1 MPLMLIAF
9 TEFIASL
16 CAGLFAGAAVYISL
30 VEHRARMELRSEVA
44 VAEFIPSYRRAARLQ
59 ASLAVVGTIAA
70 LVAWWLS
77 RETLWLVGGLIFF
90 AVVPITLIVIF
101 PTNKQLQ
108 ATELDRS
115 SPEAVVLLR
124 RWGRLHAIRTILS
137 LAAFGIFVAM

>member
-1 MPLMLIAF
+1 MLSAL
-9 TEFIASL
+9 TEFVASL

-30 VEHRARMELRSEVA
+30 VEHRARMEIRSEVA

-59 ASLAVVGTIAA
+59 ASLAIVGTIAA

-77 RETLWLVGGLIFF
+77 RESLWLLGALLLF

-115 SPEAVVLLR
+115 SPQATVLLR
-124 RWGRLHAIRTILS
+124 RWGQLHAIRTVLS
-137 LAAFGIFVAM
+137 LAAFGIFVWT

>member
-1 MPLMLIAF
+1 MLIAF
-9 TEFIASL
+9 TEFVASL

-70 LVAWWLS
+70 LIAWWLS

-101 PTNKQLQ
+101 PTNKQLH

-115 SPEAVVLLR
+115 SPQAMALLR
-124 RWGRLHAIRTILS
+124 QWGRLHAIRTVLS

>member
-1 MPLMLIAF
+1 MLIAF
-9 TEFIASL
+9 TEFVASL

-77 RETLWLVGGLIFF
+77 RESLWLVGGLIFF

-101 PTNKQLQ
+101 PTNQQLH
-108 ATELDRS
+108 ATELDTS
-115 SPEAVVLLR
+115 SPEAMTLLR
-124 RWGRLHAIRTILS
+124 RWGRLHAIRTVLS
-137 LAAFGIFVAM
+137 LAAFGIFVSM